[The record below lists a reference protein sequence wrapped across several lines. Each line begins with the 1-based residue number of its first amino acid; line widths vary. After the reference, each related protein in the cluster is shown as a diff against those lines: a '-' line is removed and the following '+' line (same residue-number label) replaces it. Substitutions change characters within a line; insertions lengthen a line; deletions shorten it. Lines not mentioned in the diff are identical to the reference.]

1 MQVEKGR
8 KITQIGGDDW
18 DRFIARMC
26 LSGGELISFSFRRDR
41 PRISVIYLNL
51 IPDSEDK
58 VHEEE
63 DGADSDDDDSDDD
76 ENPLVE
82 YLYAQG
88 LRLGDEEISNLW
100 DMLPL
105 REDYL
110 GKPFVTR
117 LTRTNVKRH
126 IMKLPKR
133 LLDSCGMDP
142 DEEGMAAGLRLTRT
156 DSITSCAY
164 AVDTDGRTVLRRAG
178 WKKFLHGKNL
188 RVGQAILLTVA
199 NTSRHDLRMMIT
211 IHLI

>member
-18 DRFIARMC
+18 DRFIARMR
-26 LSGGELISFSFRRDR
+26 LSRGELISFSFRKDR

-51 IPDSEDK
+51 IPDSEDE

-88 LRLGDEEISNLW
+88 LRLGDEEIGNLW

-126 IMKLPKR
+126 IMLWHRPGRRRHGCWTTPYQNR
-133 LLDSCGMDP
+133 LHHQLCLCSGHGRSHCLEQGRVEEVPSCQ
-142 DEEGMAAGLRLTRT
+142 E
-156 DSITSCAY
+156 SS
-164 AVDTDGRTVLRRAG
+164 GRTG
-178 WKKFLHGKNL
+178 HP
-188 RVGQAILLTVA
+188 THCCEHP
-199 NTSRHDLRMMIT
+199 SP
-211 IHLI
+211 

>member
-1 MQVEKGR
+1 MSIICFYLTQIVPCNVRLAFNELIRDTVTFDALGGPYTMQVEKGR

-18 DRFIARMC
+18 DRFIARMR

-51 IPDSEDK
+51 IPDSEDE

-63 DGADSDDDDSDDD
+63 DGADSDDDGSHDD

-88 LRLGDEEISNLW
+88 LRLGDEEIGNLW

-126 IMKLPKR
+126 IMVCYL
-133 LLDSCGMDP
+133 
-142 DEEGMAAGLRLTRT
+142 
-156 DSITSCAY
+156 
-164 AVDTDGRTVLRRAG
+164 V
-178 WKKFLHGKNL
+178 W
-188 RVGQAILLTVA
+188 
-199 NTSRHDLRMMIT
+199 
-211 IHLI
+211 

>member
-1 MQVEKGR
+1 MSVICFYLTQIVPCNVRLAFNELVADTVTFDALGGPYTMQVEKGR

-18 DRFIARMC
+18 DRFIARMR

-51 IPDSEDK
+51 IPDSEDE
-58 VHEEE
+58 VHEDE
-63 DGADSDDDDSDDD
+63 DGADSDDD

-88 LRLGDEEISNLW
+88 LSLGDEEIGNLW

-126 IMKLPKR
+126 IMVCYL
-133 LLDSCGMDP
+133 
-142 DEEGMAAGLRLTRT
+142 
-156 DSITSCAY
+156 
-164 AVDTDGRTVLRRAG
+164 V
-178 WKKFLHGKNL
+178 W
-188 RVGQAILLTVA
+188 
-199 NTSRHDLRMMIT
+199 
-211 IHLI
+211 

>member
-18 DRFIARMC
+18 DRFIARMR
-26 LSGGELISFSFRRDR
+26 LSGGELICFSFRRDR

-51 IPDSEDK
+51 IPDSEDE

-88 LRLGDEEISNLW
+88 LSLGDEEIGNLW

-126 IMKLPKR
+126 IMVCYL
-133 LLDSCGMDP
+133 
-142 DEEGMAAGLRLTRT
+142 
-156 DSITSCAY
+156 
-164 AVDTDGRTVLRRAG
+164 V
-178 WKKFLHGKNL
+178 W
-188 RVGQAILLTVA
+188 
-199 NTSRHDLRMMIT
+199 
-211 IHLI
+211 